1 MEDNN
6 KDISQLEKINAQLFQ
21 IKILLIILIAL
32 CLLGFYGIS
41 RSMWDDIAGIITA
54 IFEVLLIVGLL
65 AIIISF
71 LAWISARFS
80 MHKMNS
86 KIDKELQ
93 DIIDQFQ
100 SEEDTPARKLL

>member
-6 KDISQLEKINAQLFQ
+6 KPTSQLEKINAQLFQ
-21 IKILLIILIAL
+21 IKILLIVLIAL

-41 RSMWDDIAGIITA
+41 YDISGILTSL
-54 IFEVLLIVGLL
+54 FKVLLIIGLP

-71 LAWISARFS
+71 LVWISARFS
-80 MHKMNS
+80 MHKRNS